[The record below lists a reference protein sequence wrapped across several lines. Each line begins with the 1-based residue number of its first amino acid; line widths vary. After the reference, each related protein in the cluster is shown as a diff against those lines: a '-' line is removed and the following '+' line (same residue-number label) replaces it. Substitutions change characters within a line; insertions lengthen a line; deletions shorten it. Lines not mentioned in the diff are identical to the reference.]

1 VGSALFWVK
10 SVRTAGV
17 TWGSRER
24 WGGRGGG
31 GMGKGRRWDYQIFN
45 CASADGIDEMDEEL
59 QDEDHK

>member
-1 VGSALFWVK
+1 VGLALFWVR

-17 TWGSRER
+17 TWGV
-24 WGGRGGG
+24 GRDGAEGGG
-31 GMGKGRRWDYQIFN
+31 VGKGRRWDYQIFD